1 MQDQEFLQA
10 NKVFTGRMHDNKEKG
25 LDVSKARAAIEQNDL
40 KKLFN
45 VYFLEGLNKCD
56 TEVLLHKI
64 FFDIIYY
71 TGRRGKEGLRN
82 LRKSSFQLK
91 VGAHDIE
98 YIEMTFNEKTKKN
111 QGNSNSASLNTLHN
125 DRNIVSAQDGDLCP
139 VKSYKTYVSLLN
151 PDVEAFSQYPNDA
164 KTRFTAKVV
173 GKNTL
178 GTMMSDIST
187 KANLS
192 KNNTNHGIRKTTV
205 TAMKRSG
212 FSLQQI
218 ANVTKHKNLESLKHY
233 ISAPIH
239 EEKETYVNALHK
251 YGTKRNARPLAPKE
265 PNQEP
270 LQKQP
275 KQDAIA
281 PIVPISPNNETIDQN
296 IPPENCVVPM
306 YPDNSDSNASS
317 ILTPKQQNSLQNILN
332 NQMRHSLHMFQNATF
347 HNCQFSFNLPK

>member
-1 MQDQEFLQA
+1 
-10 NKVFTGRMHDNKEKG
+10 MHDNKEKG

-40 KKLFN
+40 QKLFN
-45 VYFLEGLNKCD
+45 VYFLEGLNKGD

-91 VGAHDIE
+91 VGADNVE

-111 QGNSNSASLNTLHN
+111 QGDSNSASLNALHN
-125 DRNIVSAQDGDLCP
+125 DRNIISAQVGDLCP
-139 VKSYKTYVSLLN
+139 VKSYKTYVSLLH
-151 PDVEAFSQYPNDA
+151 PDVGAFFQYPNDS
-164 KTRFTAKVV
+164 KTGFTAKVV

-192 KNNTNHGIRKTTV
+192 KKLYQSWYKKTTV
-205 TAMKRSG
+205 TTMKRSG

-233 ISAPIH
+233 ISAPTH

-251 YGTKRNARPLAPKE
+251 YGTKRNVCPLAPKE
-265 PNQEP
+265 ANQEP

-275 KQDAIA
+275 KQDAMA
-281 PIVPISPNNETIDQN
+281 PIVPITPNNGTIDQN
-296 IPPENCVVPM
+296 IPPENCVIPM
-306 YPDNSDSNASS
+306 YPDDSDSNASS
-317 ILTPKQQNSLQNILN
+317 IPTPKQQNNLQNILN
-332 NQMRHSLHMFQNATF
+332 NQMRHSSHMFQNATF
-347 HNCQFSFNLPK
+347 QNCQFSFNLPK